1 VINAHVEMNLNDHV
15 VVVASVIL
23 EILRGSQGEMVVES
37 LLKTFLKHNEDYT
50 PNQFL
55 EASVFLYSLG
65 FVELEEYKISVKYV

>member
-1 VINAHVEMNLNDHV
+1 MINAHVEMNLNDHV

-23 EILRGSQGEMVVES
+23 EILRGSKGEMVVES
-37 LLKTFLKHNEDYT
+37 LLKTFLKNNEDYT